1 MTSTPIATSPRTARG
16 TAHTRAPI
24 LLAASALTIMA
35 AAIISPSLPAMG
47 LAFPDA
53 SPVLLRQTVTL
64 TSAAIAAAAPLA
76 GIAIRRTGS
85 RAVLVGGLALY
96 AFGGTAG
103 LWLPSLGLLLI
114 SRLVLGA
121 GVGMVMTA
129 ISSSIAG
136 LWGGAGRTRMLAGQ
150 QAFASLGGVVFLP
163 LAGLL
168 AAADWRAPSMLYA
181 VALLLVPLALRTPLL
196 PSSRRRHREPQEPA
210 DAPDARTDRASSRLA
225 ALVVIVAVLGTA
237 VFFMA
242 PTQLPFMFAQS
253 GLAPVMSGLA
263 IAASTAT
270 GVLGALAYPILRGRL
285 TFAALIAGAL
295 LILALGWAVIGI
307 SATDAPL
314 GVITGALVGG
324 IGVGAIVPG
333 LNAWMSEI
341 VPGPHRSAA
350 LGGVVAGVF
359 GGQFL
364 SPLLFAPVIGAIGLR
379 GTFLV
384 SAVALALLAVT
395 VVAAGARARS
405 GEAREERTDR

>member
-1 MTSTPIATSPRTARG
+1 MTSTRIAPSPRTARG
-16 TAHTRAPI
+16 TARTRAPI

-85 RAVLVGGLALY
+85 RTVLVGGLALY
-96 AFGGTAG
+96 AVGGTAG
-103 LWLPSLGLLLI
+103 LWLPGLGPLLI
-114 SRLVLGA
+114 SRLVLGV

-136 LWGGAGRTRMLAGQ
+136 LWGGVKRTRMLAGQ

-168 AAADWRAPSMLYA
+168 AAENWRAPSMLYA

-196 PSSRRRHREPQEPA
+196 PGSRRRHRGPREPHAQG
-210 DAPDARTDRASSRLA
+210 ARTDRASSGLA
-225 ALVVIVAVLGTA
+225 VLVVVVAVLGTA

-253 GLAPVMSGLA
+253 GLAPVMSSLA

-270 GVLGALAYPILRGRL
+270 GVLGALAYPALRGRL
-285 TFAALIAGAL
+285 GFAALIAGAL
-295 LILALGWAVIGI
+295 LILGLGWAVIGL
-307 SATDAPL
+307 SGTDAPL

-324 IGVGAIVPG
+324 VGVGAIVPG

-341 VPGPHRSAA
+341 VPGPHRSTA

-364 SPLLFAPVIGAIGLR
+364 SPLLLAPVIGAIGLR

-384 SAVALALLAVT
+384 SAVALALLAAT
-395 VVAAGARARS
+395 VVAAGARTHS